1 MGIKEGAME
10 LLTDKIV
17 RGGFPLCI
25 EKARL
30 ITESYK
36 QTEGEPA
43 IIRYAKAYS
52 HMLENIPVLIDKDE
66 LFVGEGASKPWGAEI
81 DPFLGVWRED
91 EIKGA
96 AAEGIIS
103 VEDMDWATFRELG
116 EYWQT
121 RCSEYIQSKY
131 FDERIYSYL
140 QLGVTLPAMKR
151 KDEFRG
157 AYAGS
162 GLCLSFAFTDSYTDH
177 AKWLN
182 GLNPII
188 KEAEEELRNLR
199 YLSLDDVQKKSF
211 LEASIMVLNSVIRL
225 ANRYAEAAEA
235 LAEKEGDLLRK
246 AHLKRIAEACRQA
259 PANRPNSFFQAIQ
272 SLWFEQILFTPTST
286 HNIGRF
292 DQYMYPFYKK
302 DLIEGKI
309 NNEEVLALLCEL
321 RIKCMKPENIK
332 LSSAKRTQH
341 AGFAKWRNMTIGGVT
356 PDGKDATNELTYLVL
371 EAASRLRTSHHTI
384 TLRVHE
390 GTPEDLLIK
399 ALEVIKTGIGM
410 PAIALDKSY
419 IEYLTA
425 GGIPPEEARNYHLA
439 GCVDPAIPGKASFLA
454 GMFFVMPK
462 VLEIF
467 MNNGID
473 PRTGLEAGPFKP
485 EVEKYNT
492 FEELYAAFKNFLAHF
507 ISLWHEHTFLLRGNS
522 RDYYDAVEI
531 LETMLLQDGIKV
543 GKPLS
548 RRKPVPPYDFRAVMV
563 PVGVI
568 NTADS
573 LAVIKRLVFEEKKV
587 FMKELRQA
595 LTANWEGYENMRKM
609 CLQAPKYGN
618 DIDYVDSIA
627 SELYKFLIE
636 EEAKYYTSAR
646 PEGGKIRGIGGASI
660 SSMFA
665 GGAIIGATPDGRL
678 AGTTLSDG
686 TVSPSQGRDTH
697 GPTAMLRSAAKV
709 DQAACASALL
719 NVKLHPSS
727 LTTREDLKKLSSL
740 IKTYAD
746 MGGKWI
752 QFNVVDNKQLLEAQK
767 SPENYRDLIVRVAG
781 YSAYFVDL
789 SKGVQDDIVRRQEVS
804 L

>member
-1 MGIKEGAME
+1 MKS
-10 LLTDKIV
+10 LTDKIV

-30 ITESYK
+30 ITESYQ

-43 IIRYAKAYS
+43 IIRYSKAYS
-52 HMLENIPVLIDKDE
+52 HMLENIPLVMDNEE

-81 DPFLGVWRED
+81 DPFLGIWRED

-96 AAEGIIS
+96 AEEGIIS
-103 VEDMDWATFRELG
+103 VEGMDWPKFRELG
-116 EYWQT
+116 QYWQT

-131 FDERIYSYL
+131 FDERIYNYL

-162 GLCLSFAFTDSYTDH
+162 GLCLSFAFTDGYTDH
-177 AKWLN
+177 ARWLN

-188 KEAEEELRNLR
+188 EEAEAELRNLR
-199 YLSLDDVQKKSF
+199 YLSLDDVQKKAF
-211 LEASIMVLNSVIRL
+211 LESSIMVLKSVICL
-225 ANRYAEAAEA
+225 ANRYAEKAAGM
-235 LAEKEGDLLRK
+235 AEKETNPQRQAELR
-246 AHLKRIAEACRQA
+246 RIAEACRQV
-259 PANRPNSFFQAIQ
+259 PANRPLSFFQAMQ
-272 SLWFEQILFTPTST
+272 SLWFEQILFNPSST

-292 DQYMYPFYKK
+292 DQYMYPFYKQ
-302 DLIEGKI
+302 DRQAGRIT
-309 NNEEVLALLCEL
+309 NEEVLDLLCEL

-341 AGFAKWRNMTIGGVT
+341 AGFAKWRNMTIGGMT
-356 PDGKDATNELTYLVL
+356 PEGKDATNELTYLVL
-371 EAASRLRTSHHTI
+371 EAANKLRNSHHTI

-410 PAIALDKSY
+410 PAIAMDKSY

-425 GGIPPEEARNYHLA
+425 GGVPAEEARDYQVV
-439 GCVDPAIPGKASFLA
+439 GCVDPAVPGKASFLA
-454 GMFFVMPK
+454 GKFFVVPK

-467 MNNGID
+467 FNNGVD
-473 PRTGLEAGPFKP
+473 PRTGIEAGPFKP
-485 EVEKYNT
+485 DVESYSN
-492 FEELYAAFKNFLAHF
+492 FENLYADFKKFVAHF
-507 ISLWHEHTFLLRGNS
+507 ISLWHEHTLLLRGNS
-522 RDYYDAVEI
+522 NDYYDAVEI
-531 LETMLLQDGIKV
+531 LETVLVHDGIKM

-548 RRKPVPPYDFRAVMV
+548 RRKAVPPYDFRAIMV

-568 NTADS
+568 NVADS
-573 LAVIKRLVFEEKKV
+573 LAAIQKLVFEEKKV
-587 FMKELRQA
+587 SLKELRQA
-595 LTANWEGYENMRKM
+595 VAANWEGYENIRKL

-618 DIDYVDSIA
+618 DIDSVDSLA
-627 SELYKFLIE
+627 ADLYKFLID
-636 EEAKYYTSAR
+636 EEAKYLTAGR

-665 GGAIIGATPDGRL
+665 GGAIMGATPDGRQ

-697 GPTAMLRSAAKV
+697 GPTAMLRSAAKI
-709 DQAACASALL
+709 DMAACSSALL

-727 LTTREDLKKLSSL
+727 LTTKEDLKKLASL
-740 IKTYAD
+740 IKTYAE

-752 QFNVVDNKQLLEAQK
+752 QFNVVDNQQLLEAQK
-767 SPENYRDLIVRVAG
+767 APENYRDLIVRVAG

-789 SKGVQDDIVRRQEVS
+789 SKGVQDDIVRRREVNI
-804 L
+804 